1 MNLLLFVLIIVGN
14 VLQQGQNG
22 KAIPKFQMYD
32 EQKANVYGALTRE
45 IKMAIT

>member
-1 MNLLLFVLIIVGN
+1 MFCDK
-14 VLQQGQNG
+14 GQNG

-32 EQKANVYGALTRE
+32 EQKANVYGALTGE

>member
-22 KAIPKFQMYD
+22 KAIPKF
-32 EQKANVYGALTRE
+32 
-45 IKMAIT
+45 